1 MGRVATISKTSRQT
15 VNAYGLASNSKV
27 LLTHNALF
35 LGKDPNV
42 TSNSKKWMLG
52 YVENCIITGSSRTPL
67 WKDRC
72 ETGQN
77 SYCVKVQDSIYFKKA
92 YTALTFNVTK
102 QERYFLLSPMTITL
116 LIKGTSSLMA
126 SSMGTGAIFSPPA
139 VIINSARKMETRD

>member
-1 MGRVATISKTSRQT
+1 MDPGRVVTISKTSRQT

-72 ETGQN
+72 ETGQK
-77 SYCVKVQDSIYFKKA
+77 SYCVKVQDYLFQKSVYCSYLQRNQTGKI
-92 YTALTFNVTK
+92 LSLVTNDHH
-102 QERYFLLSPMTITL
+102 I
-116 LIKGTSSLMA
+116 A
-126 SSMGTGAIFSPPA
+126 
-139 VIINSARKMETRD
+139 N